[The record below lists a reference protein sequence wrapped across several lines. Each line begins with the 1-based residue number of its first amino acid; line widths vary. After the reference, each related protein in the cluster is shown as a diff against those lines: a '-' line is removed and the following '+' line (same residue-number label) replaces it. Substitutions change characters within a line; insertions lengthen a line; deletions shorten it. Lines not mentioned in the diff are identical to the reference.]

1 MQKKK
6 GILVLIGGAEKRTG
20 RKGLLRKIV
29 SISKAETIALIPT
42 ASKYPREVAR
52 NYRAAFR
59 DLGVKRIHVLDIR
72 SRRDADRTTHLERLE
87 ESGVIFFSGGDQ
99 VRLVDT
105 LGATS
110 FIETVH
116 RKFNEGTMIAGT
128 SAGAAAASDPM
139 IYDGQ
144 DRGLLKGRVR
154 SAPGFGFLKGITVDT
169 HFTVRNRIPRLA
181 QFLVSG
187 LSRRGIGLSENT
199 ALFVTPK
206 GIAEVAGSGSVTLL
220 SSDARTFSN
229 YDAVDWDAP
238 ISAQGLK
245 LGYLSPGILFNLNR
259 WSVQSRKSLSNRL
272 VS

>member
-29 SISKAETIALIPT
+29 SMSRAERIALVPT
-42 ASKYPREVAR
+42 ASKYPREVAA
-52 NYRAAFR
+52 NYRAAFG
-59 DLGVKRIHVLDIR
+59 DLGVKKIHILDIR
-72 SRRDADRTTHLERLE
+72 SRRDADRAANLERLE
-87 ESGVIFFSGGDQ
+87 ESEVIFFSGGDQ

-105 LGATS
+105 LKATA
-110 FIETVH
+110 FIDVVH
-116 RKFNEGTMIAGT
+116 RKFSEGAMIAGT

-169 HFTVRNRIPRLA
+169 HFTVRNRIPRLV

-187 LSRRGIGLSENT
+187 HSRRGIGLSENT
-199 ALFVTPK
+199 ALFVDPR
-206 GIAEVAGSGSVTLL
+206 GVAEVAGSGSVTLL
-220 SSDARTFSN
+220 SSDTRTCSN

-245 LGYLSPGILFNLNR
+245 LGFLSPGILFNLNR
-259 WSVQSRKSLSNRL
+259 WSVQSRKTLCSRL